1 MQKQGNRLRF
11 EDKPGS
17 IWHLT
22 TKADKAYRLDG
33 QSVLASYVATLP
45 PERRLLLSRFHLA
58 DIAMKVVGV
67 GSVGTF
73 CLIALFLS
81 ADQEPLILQIKE
93 AQSSVLEALAPKIKG
108 HQGQR
113 VVTGQKI
120 MQATSDPFLGWASD
134 AGTKRY
140 FYARHLKNRR
150 LGTVAEALEGQ
161 DLTDYAVICAR
172 TLARAHARSG
182 DAAMMAGYMGKGEVF
197 DEAIAAFGLAY
208 AGITTRDHAAL
219 LARQVHGQN
228 N

>member
-1 MQKQGNRLRF
+1 
-11 EDKPGS
+11 
-17 IWHLT
+17 
-22 TKADKAYRLDG
+22 
-33 QSVLASYVATLP
+33 VLASDVATLP
-45 PERRLLLSRFHLA
+45 PERRLLLSRFQLA
-58 DIAMKVVGV
+58 DLAMKVVGV

-120 MQATSDPFLGWASD
+120 MQATSDPFLGWASEE
-134 AGTKRY
+134 GVKRS

-150 LGTVAEALEGQ
+150 LGSVAEALEGQ
-161 DLTDYAVICAR
+161 DLTDYGVICAR

-182 DAAMMAGYMGKGEVF
+182 DAATMAGYMGKGEVF
-197 DEAIAAFGLAY
+197 DEAIAGYALAY
-208 AGITTRDHAAL
+208 AGITSSDHAAL
-219 LARQVHGQN
+219 LARQVHGHDN
-228 N
+228 